1 MALLVVGSGLISAAL
16 LALGFGFVV
25 PVSAV
30 VGDLCDLLAIGS
42 GIFSSG
48 CSPASS
54 GTALQIEQ
62 RAFARWQ

>member
-1 MALLVVGSGLISAAL
+1 MALLIVGSGLISGAL

-42 GIFSSG
+42 GVFFVG
-48 CSPASS
+48 LLAS
-54 GTALQIEQ
+54 E
-62 RAFARWQ
+62 